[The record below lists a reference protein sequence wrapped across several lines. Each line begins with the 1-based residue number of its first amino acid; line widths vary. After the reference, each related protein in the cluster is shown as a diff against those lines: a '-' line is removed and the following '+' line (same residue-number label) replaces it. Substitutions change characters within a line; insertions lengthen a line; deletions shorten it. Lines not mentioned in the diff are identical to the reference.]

1 MEPVITAHNL
11 TKRFEN
17 LTAVD
22 GLDLNVYP
30 GEIFGLVGPDGAGKT
45 TFLRML
51 SSIMEPTSGTATI
64 AGFDT
69 IKDASS
75 VKEHLAYMSQRF
87 GLYADLTVW
96 ENISF
101 YADLYGVPGKG
112 RKDHIDELLGFSY
125 MLPFKKRRA
134 GDLSGG
140 MKQKLQLVCALVH
153 TPKVL
158 LLDEPTNGVDP
169 VSRRDFWRILYKLL
183 QQDVA
188 ILVSTAYLDE
198 AERCSRVGLLNQGRL
213 LAVGTP
219 AEVKELM
226 KGSILGIRSLHARK
240 IKTLLSDKLD
250 CEDVNVFGDTV
261 HIVTNSIETTKEQA
275 ETILAAQNIVYDE
288 IRAFD
293 PSLEDVFVSVL
304 EEHASVENQCQPELL
319 AALPAI
325 ENSGFDA
332 YEGDAV
338 QVNELTRRFG
348 SFVAVNKVSFT
359 VPRGEIFG
367 FLGPNGAG
375 KSTVIRMLCGVLE
388 PSEGTGNVLGF
399 DVGKQPELIKA
410 HIGYMSQKFSL
421 YDDLTVEEN
430 IDFYGGIYGLGGS
443 RLDERKSWA
452 VDMAGL
458 KEHRHSLTSLLSAG
472 WKQRLA
478 MACSIL
484 HEPPIIFLDEP
495 TSGVDPVSRR
505 RFWDLIYSMAEMG
518 VTIFVTTHY
527 MEEAE
532 YCDRLALI
540 YRGNIVAM
548 GTPTELKTRTMKDAI
563 LDIACPNPQD
573 ALEYIAALPQV
584 KETALFGAGLHAVVE
599 DVPEAIK
606 AIRSELQGR
615 SVEIKKIEQVLPGME
630 DVFVSLIEEVDHS
643 AGQG

>member
-1 MEPVITAHNL
+1 MEPAIFAQGL
-11 TKRFEN
+11 TKRFQD

-22 GLDLNVYP
+22 GLDLFVYP

-45 TFLRML
+45 TSLRML
-51 SSIMEPTSGTATI
+51 GSIMEPTGGTATI

-69 IKDASS
+69 LREASRVKDR
-75 VKEHLAYMSQRF
+75 LAYMSQRF

-96 ENISF
+96 ENINF
-101 YADLYGVPGKG
+101 YADLYGVPTKG
-112 RKDHIDELLGFSY
+112 RADHIDELLDFSY
-125 MLPFKKRRA
+125 MRPFKKRRA

-183 QQDVA
+183 HQDVA

-198 AERCSRVGLLNQGRL
+198 AERCNRVGLLNQGKL

-219 AEVKELM
+219 SEVKKLM
-226 KGSILGIRSLHARK
+226 KGSILSIRSPQARQ
-240 IKTLLSDKLD
+240 ISTLICEHLD
-250 CEDVNVFGDTV
+250 CRGAKLFGDTV
-261 HIVTNSIETTKEQA
+261 HIVTDEVEKSLKQA
-275 ETILAAQNIVYDE
+275 RELLAAYGIAYGE
-288 IRAFD
+288 IRRQE
-293 PSLEDVFVSVL
+293 PTLEDVFVSVL
-304 EEHASVENQCQPELL
+304 EESHPDHTQVN
-319 AALPAI
+319 
-325 ENSGFDA
+325 
-332 YEGDAV
+332 GDAPGMEPALTGLLPNNHAGNAV
-338 QVNELTRRFG
+338 EVEHLTRRFG
-348 SFVAVNKVSFT
+348 SFVAVNKVSFH
-359 VPRGEIFG
+359 VPKGEIFG

-388 PSEGTGNVLGF
+388 PSDGTGTVLGF

-421 YDDLTVEEN
+421 YEDLTVEEN

-443 RLDERKSWA
+443 HLEERKAWA

-458 KEHRHSLTSLLSAG
+458 KEHRRSLTALLSAG

-478 MACSIL
+478 MACAIL

-505 RFWDLIYSMAEMG
+505 RFWDLIYSMADKG

-540 YRGNIVAM
+540 YRGNIVAL
-548 GTPTELKTRTMKDAI
+548 GTPAELKTRIMKDRI
-563 LDIACPNPQD
+563 LDIQCTDCQD
-573 ALEYIAALPQV
+573 IMEYLSSLPQV
-584 KETALFGAGLHAVVE
+584 REVAVFGAGLHAVVE
-599 DVPEAIK
+599 DVEM
-606 AIRSELQGR
+606 AIREIRQELARQGIQEAR
-615 SVEIKKIEQVLPGME
+615 IEEVLPSME
-630 DVFVSLIEEVDHS
+630 DVFVSLIEEVDRT
-643 AGQG
+643 QG

>member
-1 MEPVITAHNL
+1 MEPVISARDL
-11 TKRFEN
+11 TKLFED
-17 LTAVD
+17 LTAVE

-45 TFLRML
+45 TSLRML
-51 SSIMEPTSGTATI
+51 SSIMEPTSGTAAI

-69 IKDASS
+69 IKEASR

-101 YADLYGVPGKG
+101 YADLYGFPKKG
-112 RKDHIDELLGFSY
+112 RNDRIDELLDFSY
-125 MLPFKKRRA
+125 MRPFKKRYA

-140 MKQKLQLVCALVH
+140 MKQKLQLICALVH

-219 AEVKELM
+219 AEVKKLM
-226 KGSILGIRSLHARK
+226 KGSILGIRSSQARK
-240 IKTLLSDKLD
+240 IKTLCSNKLD
-250 CEDVNVFGDTV
+250 CEDVNIFGDTV
-261 HIVTNSIETTKEQA
+261 HIVTNNIETSKEQVHM
-275 ETILAAQNIVYDE
+275 ILSAQNIAYEE
-288 IRAFD
+288 IRTLD

-304 EEHASVENQCQPELL
+304 KEHASVEKQLQ
-319 AALPAI
+319 AALSAQLPAI
-325 ENSGFDA
+325 ENSGFEK

-338 QVNELTRRFG
+338 QVHELTRRFG
-348 SFVAVNKVSFT
+348 SFVAVDRVSFN

-388 PSEGTGNVLGF
+388 PSEGMGSVLGF

-421 YDDLTVEEN
+421 YEDLSVEEN

-443 RLDERKSWA
+443 RLDERKEWA

-458 KEHRHSLTSLLSAG
+458 NEHRKSLTALLSAG

-505 RFWDLIYSMAEMG
+505 RFWDLIYSMADIG
-518 VTIFVTTHY
+518 VTVFVTTHY

-548 GTPTELKTRTMKDAI
+548 GTPAELKTRTMKEAI
-563 LDIACPNPQD
+563 LDIVCSSPQD
-573 ALEYIAALPQV
+573 VIENISALPQV
-584 KETALFGAGLHAVVE
+584 REAALFGAGLHAVVE
-599 DVPEAIK
+599 DVSGAMK

-615 SVEIKKIEQVLPGME
+615 GVEIQRMEQVLPSME
-630 DVFVSLIEEVDHS
+630 DVFVSLIEEVDRRV
-643 AGQG
+643 GQG